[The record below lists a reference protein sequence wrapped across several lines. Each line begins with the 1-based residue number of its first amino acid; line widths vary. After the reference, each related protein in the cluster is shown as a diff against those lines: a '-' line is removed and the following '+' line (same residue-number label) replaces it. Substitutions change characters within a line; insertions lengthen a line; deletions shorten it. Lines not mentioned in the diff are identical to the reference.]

1 MIHDVISNFSDV
13 PSSPLFQPV
22 RTSKRFANKDYL
34 NITLGSNM
42 SSGKKLR
49 TTPRTKFDKIEA
61 LRTPILVKKTQEKE
75 KEEKKKLS
83 QSMMIPAKNSALQRF
98 KPKIPTRN
106 TLGSSLN

>member
-1 MIHDVISNFSDV
+1 
-13 PSSPLFQPV
+13 
-22 RTSKRFANKDYL
+22 
-34 NITLGSNM
+34 M

-49 TTPRTKFDKIEA
+49 NTPRTKFDKIEA

-83 QSMMIPAKNSALQRF
+83 QSMMIPVKNSALNRF

-106 TLGSSLN
+106 TLGIGLN

>member
-1 MIHDVISNFSDV
+1 
-13 PSSPLFQPV
+13 
-22 RTSKRFANKDYL
+22 
-34 NITLGSNM
+34 M
-42 SSGKKLR
+42 SSGKKFR
-49 TTPRTKFDKIEA
+49 TTPRSKFDKIEA

-106 TLGSSLN
+106 VLGSSFN